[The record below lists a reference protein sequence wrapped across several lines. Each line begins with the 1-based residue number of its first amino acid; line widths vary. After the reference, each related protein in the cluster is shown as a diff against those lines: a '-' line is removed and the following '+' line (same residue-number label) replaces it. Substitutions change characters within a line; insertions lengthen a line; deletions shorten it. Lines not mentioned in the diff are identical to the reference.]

1 MDNPSSLTFFLFCFC
16 WVALIAGAVLGYRYP
31 YGTQPGTSPARKGKD
46 QEEQS
51 CHLSLPKGEIRLYRA
66 DQPAGTGFTEP
77 DGRIGALQG
86 TCQ

>member
-16 WVALIAGAVLGYRYP
+16 WVALIAGAVLGYIIGIRMARNRE
-31 YGTQPGTSPARKGKD
+31 PARKGKD

-77 DGRIGALQG
+77 DGRIGAL
-86 TCQ
+86 